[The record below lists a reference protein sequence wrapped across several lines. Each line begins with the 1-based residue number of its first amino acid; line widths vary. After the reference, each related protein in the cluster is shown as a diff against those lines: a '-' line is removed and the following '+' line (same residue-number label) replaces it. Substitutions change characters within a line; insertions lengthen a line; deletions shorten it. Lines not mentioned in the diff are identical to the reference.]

1 MTATTARVH
10 ATRWNDQAQST
21 HPSVLTPRTRSAP
34 VRHPSSAP
42 PRTMASTAT
51 PSTTAAKVLRPVGAR
66 TVSACRRARAAVGPD
81 VAVRRGGVYRREALG
96 LVVAVAVL
104 TRGSIPP
111 LRHAGTA

>member
-21 HPSVLTPRTRSAP
+21 QPSVLTPRTRSAP

-66 TVSACRRARAAVGPD
+66 TVSTLRRALAAVGAD
-81 VAVRRGGVYRREALG
+81 CAVPRGGVERREGLG
-96 LVVAVAVL
+96 LVVAVGAL
-104 TRGSIPP
+104 TR
-111 LRHAGTA
+111 